1 MTIDGISVQETID
14 LARNQLAKIN
24 VPANNKSPIE
34 MLITLTSIMHDRL
47 GINSSNSSKP
57 PSKDDPKDKAQKD
70 KRPASESSVGGQKIL
85 KEVS

>member
-1 MTIDGISVQETID
+1 
-14 LARNQLAKIN
+14 
-24 VPANNKSPIE
+24 
-34 MLITLTSIMHDRL
+34 MHDRL

-57 PSKDDPKDKAQKD
+57 SSKDDPKDKAQKD